1 MEGLRRRHL
10 QCHGTLRH
18 CGSPLLC
25 AGEGR
30 DVLPVLAEPG
40 LPRHTATLIEID
52 PRLAERARRTAT
64 ELGLDGVEVVVADA
78 GTLETYEALPRADV
92 LLVCG
97 VFGNISP
104 DDVRRTVAALPLL
117 VVAGGTV
124 VWTRGTEDMDRTP
137 QIREWFASSGFAE
150 VGFRK
155 TPDRAFAGGAL
166 LH

>member
-1 MEGLRRRHL
+1 M
-10 QCHGTLRH
+10 LRH

-78 GTLETYEALPRADV
+78 GTLETYEALPVPTYCWSAG
-92 LLVCG
+92 CC
-97 VFGNISP
+97 NISP

-117 VVAGGTV
+117 VAGGTV
-124 VWTRGTEDMDRTP
+124 VWTRGTEDMDRTL

-155 TPDRAFAGGAL
+155 TPD
-166 LH
+166 